1 MTLSNKMYAMIKQL
15 CVEYSHPSYAMI
27 IESLQWVWLNPY
39 QRINDYRLITAIFN
53 G

>member
-1 MTLSNKMYAMIKQL
+1 MIKQL
-15 CVEYSHPSYAMI
+15 CVWSIVKSSYAMI
-27 IESLQWVWLNPY
+27 IESLQWVCQKNPY